1 MTTERGRLRARQC
14 DGSQTAEI
22 NKGTT
27 TERARLETR
36 QRTQTALTMP
46 DTMLTALTPSE
57 LRNVYARGFETE
69 RATVQRKQS
78 KHTYCTEQS
87 TAPMNNEKAC
97 PAFPAKRNERRETK
111 CVQRNVYLA
120 FV

>member
-1 MTTERGRLRARQC
+1 MTTERGRLQARQC
-14 DGSQTAEI
+14 GGNQTAEI

-57 LRNVYARGFETE
+57 LRNVYARGFET
-69 RATVQRKQS
+69 
-78 KHTYCTEQS
+78 
-87 TAPMNNEKAC
+87 
-97 PAFPAKRNERRETK
+97 
-111 CVQRNVYLA
+111 
-120 FV
+120 